1 MPSAHQTRATPPRH
15 LPPPELLGELRTDK
29 GPKHIGFEAFLPG
42 TGRRAL
48 ELALRQDRK
57 R

>member
-1 MPSAHQTRATPPRH
+1 MPSAQPIRVVPPRH
-15 LPPPELLGELRTDK
+15 LPPPELLSELRTDK
-29 GPKHIGFEAFLPG
+29 GPKHIGFDALLPG